1 MAKKKSPNGS
11 MTYDESKIQTLSALE
26 HIRLRP
32 GMYIGRLGDGSHFE
46 DGIYILIKEV
56 VDNSVDEFI
65 MESGNRITI
74 RLKDNLVSVR
84 DYGRGIPLG
93 KVVECV
99 SVINT
104 GGKFNDDVFQFSVGL
119 NGVGTKAV
127 NALSS
132 HFKVTSFR
140 EGTFFEA
147 IFSQGKLESEKRGK
161 SDESDGTLIEFIP
174 DNSPNIFGEY
184 AFQNEFI
191 EERLW
196 NYAYLNTGLTLDFNR
211 KLFSSK
217 NGLLDLLD
225 KHVGGTAS
233 IKQSITATRRLN
245 LPLPTPTTMGRTTSP
260 TSTDNTPAT
269 GGPTSQLL
277 KRGSLGGSTSSL
289 RSRTAPPMYAT
300 A

>member
-147 IFSQGKLESEKRGK
+147 IFSQGSWRVRSG
-161 SDESDGTLIEFIP
+161 
-174 DNSPNIFGEY
+174 
-184 AFQNEFI
+184 A
-191 EERLW
+191 RVMR
-196 NYAYLNTGLTLDFNR
+196 A
-211 KLFSSK
+211 
-217 NGLLDLLD
+217 
-225 KHVGGTAS
+225 
-233 IKQSITATRRLN
+233 
-245 LPLPTPTTMGRTTSP
+245 MGP
-260 TSTDNTPAT
+260 
-269 GGPTSQLL
+269 
-277 KRGSLGGSTSSL
+277 
-289 RSRTAPPMYAT
+289 
-300 A
+300 